1 MKKLGLVGGI
11 GPESTIPY
19 YHDIVYG
26 VKERVGKKFFPN
38 ITIESINVFEVLRL
52 CKEQNYE
59 DLVNYLS
66 LAINNLSAAGA
77 EFAAL
82 TGNTPHIVFEELKAR
97 SPIQLVSIV
106 DAAADEAKQKGLKR
120 LGLIGTEVTMKGD
133 FFKRPFIA
141 NGIDIIVP
149 AAAEIDYINE
159 KIANELEIGIV
170 RQETQQEFMK
180 IIEKMQQE
188 ENAQALILGCT
199 ELPLLFK
206 NISANI
212 LLLDTMKIHVNKL
225 IDMILE
231 E

>member
-66 LAINNLSAAGA
+66 LAINNLSVAGA

-106 DAAADEAKQKGLKR
+106 DAAADEA
-120 LGLIGTEVTMKGD
+120 
-133 FFKRPFIA
+133 
-141 NGIDIIVP
+141 
-149 AAAEIDYINE
+149 
-159 KIANELEIGIV
+159 
-170 RQETQQEFMK
+170 
-180 IIEKMQQE
+180 
-188 ENAQALILGCT
+188 
-199 ELPLLFK
+199 
-206 NISANI
+206 
-212 LLLDTMKIHVNKL
+212 
-225 IDMILE
+225 
-231 E
+231 

>member
-1 MKKLGLVGGI
+1 MKKLGLIGGI

-26 VKERVGKKFFPN
+26 VKERVGKNFFPN

-66 LAINNLSAAGA
+66 LAINNLSVAGA

-106 DAAADEAKQKGLKR
+106 DATADEAKQKGFKR

-188 ENAQALILGCT
+188 GNAQALILGCT

>member
-1 MKKLGLVGGI
+1 
-11 GPESTIPY
+11 
-19 YHDIVYG
+19 
-26 VKERVGKKFFPN
+26 
-38 ITIESINVFEVLRL
+38 
-52 CKEQNYE
+52 
-59 DLVNYLS
+59 
-66 LAINNLSAAGA
+66 
-77 EFAAL
+77 
-82 TGNTPHIVFEELKAR
+82 
-97 SPIQLVSIV
+97 
-106 DAAADEAKQKGLKR
+106 
-120 LGLIGTEVTMKGD
+120 MKGD

-149 AAAEIDYINE
+149 AAAEINYINE

>member
-26 VKERVGKKFFPN
+26 VKERVGKNFFPN

-106 DAAADEAKQKGLKR
+106 DATADEAKQKGFKR

>member
-66 LAINNLSAAGA
+66 LALNNLSAAGA

-106 DAAADEAKQKGLKR
+106 DAAADEAEQKGLKR

>member
-26 VKERVGKKFFPN
+26 VKERVGKNFFPN

-59 DLVNYLS
+59 ELVNYLS

-77 EFAAL
+77 EFATL
-82 TGNTPHIVFEELKAR
+82 TGNTPHVVFEELKAR
-97 SPIQLVSIV
+97 SPIQLVSII
-106 DAAADEAKQKGLKR
+106 DATADEAKQKGFKR

-133 FFKRPFIA
+133 FFKRPFFA
-141 NGIDIIVP
+141 TGIDIIVP
-149 AAAEIDYINE
+149 DAAKMDYINE
-159 KIANELEIGIV
+159 KIANELEVAIV
-170 RQETQQEFMK
+170 RQETQKEFLR

-188 ENAQALILGCT
+188 ENAQAIILGCT

-206 NISANI
+206 NISAHI
-212 LLLDTMKIHVNKL
+212 ILLDTMKIHVNKL

>member
-1 MKKLGLVGGI
+1 MKKLGLIGGI

-26 VKERVGKKFFPN
+26 VKERVGKNFFPN

-59 DLVNYLS
+59 ELVNYLS

-106 DAAADEAKQKGLKR
+106 DATADEAKQKGFKR

-133 FFKRPFIA
+133 FFKRPFFA
-141 NGIDIIVP
+141 NGIDIILP
-149 AAAEIDYINE
+149 DAAEMDYINE
-159 KIANELEIGIV
+159 KIANELEVGIV
-170 RQETQQEFMK
+170 RQDTQKEFLR

-188 ENAQALILGCT
+188 GNAQALILGCT
-199 ELPLLFK
+199 ELPLLFN
-206 NISANI
+206 NISAHI
-212 LLLDTMKIHVNKL
+212 ILLDTMKIHVNKL
-225 IDMILE
+225 IEMILE

>member
-1 MKKLGLVGGI
+1 MIGGI

-26 VKERVGKKFFPN
+26 VKERVGKNFFPN

-106 DAAADEAKQKGLKR
+106 DATADEAKQKGFKR

>member
-26 VKERVGKKFFPN
+26 VKERVGKNFFPN

-106 DAAADEAKQKGLKR
+106 DAAADEAEQKGLKR

-149 AAAEIDYINE
+149 AAEINYINE

>member
-26 VKERVGKKFFPN
+26 VKERVGKNFFPN

-106 DAAADEAKQKGLKR
+106 DAAADEAEQKGLKR

-149 AAAEIDYINE
+149 AAAEINYINE

-225 IDMILE
+225 IDRKSVV
-231 E
+231 

>member
-26 VKERVGKKFFPN
+26 VKERVGKNFFPN

-82 TGNTPHIVFEELKAR
+82 TGNTPHIVFEELKDR

-106 DAAADEAKQKGLKR
+106 DAAADEAEQKGLKR

>member
-1 MKKLGLVGGI
+1 MKKLGLIGGI

-26 VKERVGKKFFPN
+26 VKERVGKNFFPN

-106 DAAADEAKQKGLKR
+106 DATADEAKQKGFKR

>member
-26 VKERVGKKFFPN
+26 VKERVGKNFFPN

-82 TGNTPHIVFEELKAR
+82 TGNTPHIVFEELKAC

-106 DAAADEAKQKGLKR
+106 DATADEAKQKGFKR

-133 FFKRPFIA
+133 FFKRPFFA

-149 AAAEIDYINE
+149 DAAEIDYINE

-170 RQETQQEFMK
+170 RQETQQEFLR

-188 ENAQALILGCT
+188 GNAQALILGCT

-212 LLLDTMKIHVNKL
+212 ILLDTMKIHVNKL

>member
-26 VKERVGKKFFPN
+26 VKERVGKNFFPN

-106 DAAADEAKQKGLKR
+106 DAAADEAEQKGLKR

-149 AAAEIDYINE
+149 AAAEINYINE

>member
-106 DAAADEAKQKGLKR
+106 DAAADEAEQKGLKR

-149 AAAEIDYINE
+149 AAEINYINE